1 MTFISAVFNARLLV
15 ALAVAAAVTLY
26 QRSQQQQQ
34 QQKEKEKEKEQR
46 QAAGARQG
54 GGPDNGLWRLFLVT
68 FVATYVI
75 AFVADSAGAGQGTK
89 VPAGIKVG
97 GGGGGGGAVLL
108 DDVMKHVDMKLPT
121 F

>member
-1 MTFISAVFNARLLV
+1 MSFISAVFNARLLV

-34 QQKEKEKEKEQR
+34 KEKEKEQR
-46 QAAGARQG
+46 QAAGARHG